1 MKYNTSSKTSPKR
14 KEQGK
19 RMVDAIKR
27 TLETVVHSV
36 KRKLYVP
43 NSVSQSTKNAVY
55 PKFDL
60 VNMDEFKSI
69 CLTATALLRKD
80 ATLVEVDAP
89 VKIFGDIH
97 GQIFDLVQMFRLYGT
112 PSHRIGD
119 INICNYVFAGDFVD
133 RGAYSLEVLTVLM
146 CLKIRYHPHVVLL
159 RGNHE
164 DEWANERY
172 GFHKEMKERL
182 SGELDIDE
190 LKHHI
195 LALFQRLP
203 LAAVIGERILCVHGG
218 PGLHVK
224 TLKEIEDIRL
234 PFAYPVH
241 YMMPNNETQRKV
253 VDLLW
258 SDPINV
264 SGLNKNKDLN
274 LERGKWSGPGY
285 NDHRNNGTHIRIET
299 DSFCL
304 F

>member
-1 MKYNTSSKTSPKR
+1 
-14 KEQGK
+14 
-19 RMVDAIKR
+19 MVDAIKR

-133 RGAYSLEVLTVLM
+133 RGSYSLEVLLTLL
-146 CLKIRYHPHVVLL
+146 CLKVRYHPHVTLL

-164 DEWANERY
+164 DLMCNMRY
-172 GFHKEMKERL
+172 GFLAECEARL
-182 SGELDIDE
+182 SKGKEFYE
-190 LKHHI
+190 HFI
-195 LALFQRLP
+195 LPLFQVLP
-203 LAAVIGERILCVHGG
+203 LAAIVERKIFVCHGG
-218 PGLHVK
+218 PGLHAK
-224 TLKEIEDIRL
+224 TLKDIADIPRPITNPTYVFL
-234 PFAYPVH
+234 PSLSLSLSLFSLGYSYVH
-241 YMMPNNETQRKV
+241 ILVLVT
-253 VDLLW
+253 
-258 SDPINV
+258 
-264 SGLNKNKDLN
+264 
-274 LERGKWSGPGY
+274 
-285 NDHRNNGTHIRIET
+285 
-299 DSFCL
+299 
-304 F
+304 